1 MNRKND
7 CPCNGCTERWVDLV
21 GDKPRTCHGT
31 CQRYAA
37 WVERRKAKKEEAMV
51 RNEGYRMTDAKRR
64 SIWKSCRRDNSKAF
78 KKFSQ

>member
-7 CPCNGCTERWVDLV
+7 SPCNGCTERWVDLV

-37 WVERRKAKKEEAMV
+37 WVEQREAKKAEAMIRV
-51 RNEGYRMTDAKRR
+51 EAFRMTHAKQKCL
-64 SIWKSCRRDNSKAF
+64 WKSFRRDNSGAF